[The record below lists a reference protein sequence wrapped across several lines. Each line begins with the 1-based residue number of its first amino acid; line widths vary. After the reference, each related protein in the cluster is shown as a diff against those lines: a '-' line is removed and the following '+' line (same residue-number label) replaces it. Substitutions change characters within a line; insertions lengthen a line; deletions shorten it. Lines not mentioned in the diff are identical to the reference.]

1 MRLNQ
6 PMVVLLGRETSLSS
20 SHRWLSSTSSE
31 PDLFVQNKEQK
42 PKMLELV
49 RRLRDKT
56 GAPIK
61 DVKQALDETGGDF
74 DKACDWLRETG
85 AAKASQ
91 KVAGRVTAEGLIAI
105 NISDDGTSASL
116 VKVSS
121 ETDFAGR
128 SKPFVELT
136 HSIAESIVAKSDLIG
151 DIKPEQILV
160 LKAKNG
166 DKSVKALLD
175 EAIVAI
181 RENIN
186 VSEAVAMKSEN
197 GLLVGY
203 VHNRVALD
211 VPAGT
216 SAAIVEILP
225 LEEEVSDDMIR
236 DVGKKLAMHIVACR
250 PKYMTRDDVPA
261 DIVER
266 ERKFLYT
273 EAAYSGKQ
281 SNLLEKIAQGRLPE
295 DYIDKIVAGKL
306 RKWYEKIAL
315 VEQNHMIEYGFPKI
329 GDFLA
334 RNGMAL
340 KGFRWMSIIDDPTKV
355 TYHSQPVTFDQL
367 APGAPGAAENDG
379 DATASHNTADESGV
393 TFSEDADTPSSAEES
408 ASAFASMTSSD
419 DAESKLSSAEESAAA
434 FESLASS
441 AEESASVFESMPTNK
456 EEEDRKSS

>member
-1 MRLNQ
+1 M
-6 PMVVLLGRETSLSS
+6 
-20 SHRWLSSTSSE
+20 SSE
-31 PDLFVQNKEQK
+31 SNEPDVFVQNKEQK

-61 DVKQALDETGGDF
+61 DVKQALEETGGDF

-105 NISDDGTSASL
+105 SISDDGTSASL

-136 HSIAESIVAKSDLIG
+136 KSIAESIVSKSDLIG
-151 DIKPEQILV
+151 DLKPEQILD
-160 LKAKNG
+160 LKAKNS
-166 DKSVKALLD
+166 DKSVKTLLD

-186 VSEAVAMKSEN
+186 VSEAVSMKSEN

-225 LEEEVSDDMIR
+225 LQEEVSDDMIR
-236 DVGKKLAMHIVACR
+236 EVGKKLAMHIVACR

-273 EAAYSGKQ
+273 EVAYSGKP
-281 SNLLEKIAQGRLPE
+281 SNLLEKIAMGKLPE
-295 DYIDKIVAGKL
+295 DYIDKIVKKKL
-306 RKWYEKIAL
+306 RTWYEKIAL

-334 RNGMAL
+334 RNGMTL

-367 APGAPGAAENDG
+367 APGPPTAADNEG
-379 DATASHNTADESGV
+379 DFDSSQNTAEESAAA
-393 TFSEDADTPSSAEES
+393 FSGDADTTSRAEES
-408 ASAFASMTSSD
+408 ASAFTIMTSSD
-419 DAESKLSSAEESAAA
+419 DEEPKPSSAEESAAA
-434 FESLASS
+434 FENEASS
-441 AEESASVFESMPTNK
+441 AEESASVFASMSNIEDEEHHKPSSAAELAAAFEGLPDSVEEKNTN
-456 EEEDRKSS
+456 